1 MDSLIKKAAHDTS
14 SASKEHHRLSVLL
27 LCFIFVMV
35 SFNAYFTFE
44 GAKLVFNGN
53 IIVAGGLAF
62 AVQAGIAL
70 SLAALPHVSA
80 FKKLYLIFA
89 YIVALL
95 LSLSFAY
102 TYVFQEKTAEQFNK
116 KEKLVFADKVASKL
130 NAAISER
137 KSELNASRL
146 KIAKLERSLNEEKNL
161 GLRSGQGPGV
171 GPVYY
176 KKLEDLEAK
185 KAELVIFGE
194 NLIDSEAKAASI
206 SQKLQG
212 DFEPNKILIES
223 GAVFTSLGLN
233 SDAQDKL
240 VDVEEINFNRNPVDK
255 ALDSLRLFSKDSGD
269 IIISILIAVVFDL
282 LALLFGVVR
291 YLILSRE
298 SSISDSIYNSSIEGI
313 RFFFRMGDIFN
324 QAKAI
329 HDREKAASTIKIT
342 EAEAKSFFIAVFSK
356 MAIFDDTS
364 DPDSYRRYPA
374 ILKYLF
380 SLIRPLHLEKKP
392 QARGIFHSSLEK
404 NHVKKD
410 QEEDKRN
417 DLLLQPSYLKPLIG
431 ELLSRDIFENDMEN
445 KCYLYNEGSNAEHFI
460 AILNQ
465 MSLQSSQVLES
476 ILTQGTK
483 KGSLLIEGKFA

>member
-1 MDSLIKKAAHDTS
+1 MDSFINKATGGPS
-14 SASKEHHRLSVLL
+14 EASKEHHRLSVLL

-35 SFNAYFTFE
+35 AFNAYFTFE

-62 AVQAGIAL
+62 AVQAGIGL
-70 SLAALPHVSA
+70 SLSALPHVSV

-102 TYVFQEKTAEQFNK
+102 TYVFQEKTADQFDE
-116 KEKLVFADKVASKL
+116 KERLVFADKVSSKL
-130 NAAISER
+130 NAALSER

-146 KIAKLERSLNEEKNL
+146 KIAELERSLNEEKNL
-161 GLRSGQGPGV
+161 GLRSGHGPGA

-185 KAELVIFGE
+185 KAELAIFEE
-194 NLIDSEAKAASI
+194 NLTASETKAASV
-206 SQKLQG
+206 SEQLQG
-212 DFEPNKILIES
+212 DFEPNRVLIES
-223 GAVFTSLGLN
+223 GAVFTSLGL
-233 SDAQDKL
+233 SSGAQDKII
-240 VDVEEINFNRNPVDK
+240 DVEEINFNRNPVDK
-255 ALDSLRLFSKDSGD
+255 ALDSLRNFSKSSGD

-291 YLILSRE
+291 YLILSRDN
-298 SSISDSIYNSSIEGI
+298 SISESIYGSAIEGI

-324 QAKAI
+324 HAKAI
-329 HDREKAASTIKIT
+329 HDREKAASTIKIS

-364 DPDSYRRYPA
+364 DPDSYRRYPS

-392 QARGIFHSSLEK
+392 QARGILHSSLEK
-404 NHVKKD
+404 SPVKKD
-410 QEEDKRN
+410 QEEGKRN

-431 ELLSRDIFENDMEN
+431 ELLSRDIFENDLEN
-445 KCYLYNEGSNAEHFI
+445 RCYLYNEGSNAEHFI

-465 MSLQSSQVLES
+465 MSLQSSQTLEN
-476 ILTQGTK
+476 ILAQGAK
-483 KGSLLIEGKFA
+483 KGSFLVEGRFA